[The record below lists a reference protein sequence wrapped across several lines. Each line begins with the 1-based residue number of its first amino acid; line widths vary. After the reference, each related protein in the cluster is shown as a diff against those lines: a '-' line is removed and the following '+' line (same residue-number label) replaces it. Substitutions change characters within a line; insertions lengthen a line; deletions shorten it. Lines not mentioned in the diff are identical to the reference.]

1 VTGRAIRRYQM
12 LVRVSTFGAEHA
24 AAFPID
30 TVAART
36 FVEVQETASQLEQH
50 AVTQASVRSRDR
62 VYLKAAARKRLRES
76 LRDIGRTARALAI
89 DAPGIQH
96 MFRVPRTNRDHAL
109 LTAARVFMA
118 EAGERAVDFIAFEH
132 PPTFL
137 GDLGAAIGA
146 FEHAAESYHGIRQ
159 AGRAATAGVDML
171 LARGLA
177 AVRRLDVIAA
187 NVFHADVLMMAAW
200 RQTRR
205 V

>member
-1 VTGRAIRRYQM
+1 M
-12 LVRVSTFGAEHA
+12 LVRVSTFGAQHA

-30 TVAART
+30 TLAVRT
-36 FVEVQETASQLEQH
+36 FAEVRDTASQLEQH

-62 VYLKAAARKRLRES
+62 VHAKADARKRLRES
-76 LRDIGRTARALAI
+76 LRVISRTARALSI
-89 DAPGIQH
+89 DIPGLRD
-96 MFRVPRTNRDHAL
+96 MFRVPKTNGDHAL
-109 LTAARVFMA
+109 STAARVFMGG
-118 EAGERAVDFIAFEH
+118 AGERAADFLAFEH

-137 GDLGAAIGA
+137 ADLSAAISA
-146 FEHAAESYHGIRQ
+146 FEEAAYGYHEIKQ
-159 AGRAATAGVDML
+159 AATAATAGVGLL

-187 NVFHADVLMMAAW
+187 NVFRADVPMMAAW